1 MTSVERW
8 MLPEGVDELLPER
21 AALAEQMRRD
31 ILDLFKSW
39 GYQLVVPPL
48 IEFTDSLLI
57 GMGKDIETQSFR
69 LTDQISGKSMAVRA
83 DITPQTARIDA
94 HSLKGQGCRRLCY
107 AGSVL
112 HTRPK
117 TLMASRCPIQ
127 VGAELYGDSSIAADI
142 EVVSLMLESLQVIDG
157 AYANANGRGGK
168 NAGNGICKLTLD
180 LGHVSI
186 YKAVFEAIQAAQPSL
201 DQDALALIFDAIQR
215 KSLPDLQRL
224 LPDLIDDK
232 NLLDMLYQLPGLC
245 GGVEILSKAKTVLA
259 HMGESVRT
267 AIEQVEQVAN
277 VIAQRF
283 AEVNIYFD
291 LAEIRGY
298 EYHTGLVFAAYA
310 DGYGI
315 ALANGGRYDNIGK
328 VFGSERSATGF
339 NADIKALIG
348 FLASRD
354 KQQVNQS
361 AEQSSAADSIIAAP
375 HNNDPALW
383 DYVCQ
388 LRRDG
393 EVVVFGGEDSA
404 VKASQVLVK
413 DKGRWVIK

>member
-1 MTSVERW
+1 MTSVDRW

-21 AALAEQMRRD
+21 AAVAEQLRRN
-31 ILDLFKSW
+31 ILDLLKSW

-94 HSLKGQGCRRLCY
+94 HSLKAEGIRRLCY

-117 TLMASRCPIQ
+117 TLMASRCPMQI
-127 VGAELYGDSSIAADI
+127 GAELYGDASISADI
-142 EVVSLMLESLQVIDG
+142 EVISLLLETLHLIESEFTSAQG
-157 AYANANGRGGK
+157 NASKGL
-168 NAGNGICKLTLD
+168 CKLTLD

-186 YKAVFEAIQAAQPSL
+186 YNAVRDAIKAAAPEL
-201 DQDALALIFDAIQR
+201 EQDDLALIFDAIQR
-215 KSLPDLQRL
+215 KSLPDLKCLLPRL
-224 LPDLIDDK
+224 LAGHAITET
-232 NLLDMLYQLPGLC
+232 LYQLPSLC
-245 GGVEILSKAKTVLA
+245 GGANVLVKAKALLGSLGQGV
-259 HMGESVRT
+259 VD
-267 AIEQVEQVAN
+267 AIDQLTQVAE
-277 VIAQRF
+277 IISQRF
-283 AEVNIYFD
+283 TAVEVYFD

-310 DGYGI
+310 DGHGL

-339 NADIKALIG
+339 NTDIKALID
-348 FLASRD
+348 FLGSRATLAV
-354 KQQVNQS
+354 QPIN
-361 AEQSSAADSIIAAP
+361 AEREIIAAP
-375 HNNDPALW
+375 NSDEASLW
-383 DYVCQ
+383 NAVSQ
-388 LRRDG
+388 LRSAG
-393 EVVVFGGEDSA
+393 EIVIFNGEAGTETPTSLLVQKAGNWVVE
-404 VKASQVLVK
+404 K
-413 DKGRWVIK
+413 IK

>member
-21 AALAEQMRRD
+21 AAIAEQLRRN

-94 HSLKGQGCRRLCY
+94 HSLKGDGAAGTRRLCY

-127 VGAELYGDSSIAADI
+127 VGAEIYGDASVAADI
-142 EVVSLMLESLQVIDG
+142 EVISLLLESLQVIDG
-157 AYANANGRGGK
+157 AYANANG
-168 NAGNGICKLTLD
+168 NAGKGICKLTLD

-186 YKAVFEAIQAAQPSL
+186 YKAVFEAVQAASPEL
-201 DQDALALIFDAIQR
+201 DEDGRALIFNAIQR
-215 KSLPDLQRL
+215 KSQPDLKHL
-224 LPDLIDDK
+224 LPDLITDASLAD
-232 NLLDMLYQLPGLC
+232 LLYQLPELC
-245 GGVEILSKAKTVLA
+245 GGIEVLDKASALLVALGDGV
-259 HMGESVRT
+259 GE
-267 AIEQVEQVAN
+267 A
-277 VIAQRF
+277 IAQLKAVADIISQRF
-283 AEVNIYFD
+283 SDVEVYFD

-310 DGYGI
+310 DGHGL

-328 VFGSERSATGF
+328 VFGAARSATGF
-339 NADIKALIG
+339 NADIKALID
-348 FLASRD
+348 FLGSRAGDRGAAQVVQEIISAPAS
-354 KQQVNQS
+354 
-361 AEQSSAADSIIAAP
+361 AP
-375 HNNDPALW
+375 AGEDAALW
-383 DYVCQ
+383 QAVCE
-388 LRRDG
+388 LRRAG
-393 EVVVFGGEDSA
+393 EVVVFDGES
-404 VKASQVLVK
+404 ASQKPSRQLVLEDGQWLVR
-413 DKGRWVIK
+413 D

>member
-1 MTSVERW
+1 MTSVDRW

-21 AALAEQMRRD
+21 AAVAEQMRRN

-94 HSLKGQGCRRLCY
+94 HSLKAEGVRRLCY

-117 TLMASRCPIQ
+117 TLMASRCPMQ
-127 VGAELYGDSSIAADI
+127 VGAELYGDASIAADI
-142 EVVSLMLESLQVIDG
+142 EVISLLLETLQVIDG
-157 AYANANGRGGK
+157 AFASANGNGSKAGK
-168 NAGNGICKLTLD
+168 GLCQLTLD

-186 YKAVFEAIQAAQPSL
+186 YNAVREAIQAAVPTL
-201 DQDALALIFDAIQR
+201 EQDDIALIFDAIQR
-215 KSLPDLQRL
+215 KSLPDLKCL
-224 LPDLIDDK
+224 LP
-232 NLLDMLYQLPGLC
+232 NLMAGHALTETLYQLPNLC
-245 GGVEILSKAKTVLA
+245 GGAEVLEQAKQILAPLGSGVVA
-259 HMGESVRT
+259 
-267 AIEQVEQVAN
+267 AIDQLTQVAE
-277 VIAQRF
+277 VVSQRF
-283 AEVNIYFD
+283 ADVEVYFD

-310 DGYGI
+310 DGHGL

-339 NADIKALIG
+339 NSDIKALID
-348 FLASRD
+348 FLGGRAILAG
-354 KQQVNQS
+354 QQAN
-361 AEQSSAADSIIAAP
+361 AAREIIAAP
-375 HNNDPALW
+375 KQSENEASLW
-383 DYVCQ
+383 QAVSE
-388 LRRDG
+388 LRKAGQVVIFNG
-393 EVVVFGGEDSA
+393 EEGAEKPTS
-404 VKASQVLVK
+404 VLVQK
-413 DKGRWVIK
+413 SGSWQVEKI

>member
-1 MTSVERW
+1 MTSVDRW

-21 AALAEQMRRD
+21 AAVAEQIRRN

-57 GMGKDIETQSFR
+57 GMGKDIEAQSFR

-94 HSLKGQGCRRLCY
+94 HSLKAEGVRRLCY

-117 TLMASRCPIQ
+117 TLMASRCPMQ
-127 VGAELYGDSSIAADI
+127 VGAELYGDASISADI
-142 EVVSLMLESLQVIDG
+142 EVISLLLETLQVIDG
-157 AYANANGRGGK
+157 AFASANGSNDKGL
-168 NAGNGICKLTLD
+168 CQLTLD

-186 YKAVFEAIQAAQPSL
+186 YNAVRDAIQAAAPSL
-201 DQDALALIFDAIQR
+201 EQDDIALIFDAIQR
-215 KSLPDLQRL
+215 KSLPDLKCL
-224 LPDLIDDK
+224 LP
-232 NLLDMLYQLPGLC
+232 NLMAGHAITETLYQLPSLC
-245 GGVEILSKAKTVLA
+245 GGAEVLDQA
-259 HMGESVRT
+259 RQLLAPLGQGVT
-267 AIEQVEQVAN
+267 DAIDQLTQVAN
-277 VIAQRF
+277 IVTQRF
-283 AEVNIYFD
+283 ADVEVYFD

-310 DGYGI
+310 DGHGL

-339 NADIKALIG
+339 NSDIKALMD
-348 FLASRD
+348 FLGSRAILAG
-354 KQQVNQS
+354 QQAN
-361 AEQSSAADSIIAAP
+361 AAREIIAAP
-375 HNNDPALW
+375 KQSEDEAALW
-383 DYVCQ
+383 QAVSQ
-388 LRRDG
+388 LRSAG
-393 EVVVFGGEDSA
+393 QVVIFNGQESA
-404 VKASQVLVK
+404 EKPTSVLVHK
-413 DKGRWVIK
+413 SGSWQVERI

>member
-1 MTSVERW
+1 MTSVDRW

-21 AALAEQMRRD
+21 AAVAEQLRRN
-31 ILDLFKSW
+31 ILDLLKSW

-94 HSLKGQGCRRLCY
+94 HSLKAEGIRRLCY

-117 TLMASRCPIQ
+117 TLMASRCPMQI
-127 VGAELYGDSSIAADI
+127 GAELYGDASISADI
-142 EVVSLMLESLQVIDG
+142 EVISLLLETLHLIESEFTSAHG
-157 AYANANGRGGK
+157 NASKGL
-168 NAGNGICKLTLD
+168 CKLTLD

-186 YKAVFEAIQAAQPSL
+186 YNAVRDAIKTAAPEL
-201 DQDALALIFDAIQR
+201 EQDDLALIFDAIQR
-215 KSLPDLQRL
+215 KSLPDLKCLLPRL
-224 LPDLIDDK
+224 LAGHAITET
-232 NLLDMLYQLPGLC
+232 LYQLPSLC
-245 GGVEILSKAKTVLA
+245 GGANVLVKAKALLGSLGQGV
-259 HMGESVRT
+259 VD
-267 AIEQVEQVAN
+267 AIDQLTQVAE
-277 VIAQRF
+277 IISQRF
-283 AEVNIYFD
+283 TAVEVYFD

-310 DGYGI
+310 DGHGL

-339 NADIKALIG
+339 NTDIKALID
-348 FLASRD
+348 FLGSRATLAV
-354 KQQVNQS
+354 QPIN
-361 AEQSSAADSIIAAP
+361 AEREIIAAP
-375 HNNDPALW
+375 NSDEASLW
-383 DYVCQ
+383 NAVSQ
-388 LRRDG
+388 LRSAG
-393 EVVVFGGEDSA
+393 EIVIFNGEAGTETPTSLLVQKAGNWVVE
-404 VKASQVLVK
+404 K
-413 DKGRWVIK
+413 IK

>member
-1 MTSVERW
+1 MTSVDRW

-21 AALAEQMRRD
+21 AAVAEQLRRN
-31 ILDLFKSW
+31 ILDLLKSW

-94 HSLKGQGCRRLCY
+94 HSLKAEGIRRLCY

-117 TLMASRCPIQ
+117 TLMASRCPMQI
-127 VGAELYGDSSIAADI
+127 GAELYGDASISADI
-142 EVVSLMLESLQVIDG
+142 EVISLLLETLHLIESEFTSAQG
-157 AYANANGRGGK
+157 NASKGL
-168 NAGNGICKLTLD
+168 CKLTLD

-186 YKAVFEAIQAAQPSL
+186 YNAVRDAIKAAAPEL
-201 DQDALALIFDAIQR
+201 EQDDLALIFDAIQR
-215 KSLPDLQRL
+215 KSLPDLKCLLPRL
-224 LPDLIDDK
+224 LAGHAITET
-232 NLLDMLYQLPGLC
+232 LYQLPSLC
-245 GGVEILSKAKTVLA
+245 GGANVLVKAKVLL
-259 HMGESVRT
+259 GSLGQGVVD
-267 AIEQVEQVAN
+267 AIDQLTQVAE
-277 VIAQRF
+277 IISQRF
-283 AEVNIYFD
+283 TAVEVYFD

-310 DGYGI
+310 DGHGL

-339 NADIKALIG
+339 NTDIKALID
-348 FLASRD
+348 FLGSRATLAI
-354 KQQVNQS
+354 QPIN
-361 AEQSSAADSIIAAP
+361 AEREIIAAP
-375 HNNDPALW
+375 NSDEVSLW
-383 DYVCQ
+383 NAVSQ
-388 LRRDG
+388 LRSAG
-393 EVVVFGGEDSA
+393 EIVIFNGEAGTETPTSLLVQKAGNWVVE
-404 VKASQVLVK
+404 K
-413 DKGRWVIK
+413 IK

>member
-1 MTSVERW
+1 MTSVDRW

-21 AALAEQMRRD
+21 AAVAEQLRRN
-31 ILDLFKSW
+31 ILDLLKSW

-94 HSLKGQGCRRLCY
+94 HSLKAEGIRRLCY

-117 TLMASRCPIQ
+117 TLMASRCPMQ
-127 VGAELYGDSSIAADI
+127 VGAELYGDASISADI
-142 EVVSLMLESLQVIDG
+142 EVISLLLETLHLIESEFTSAHG
-157 AYANANGRGGK
+157 NASKGL
-168 NAGNGICKLTLD
+168 CKLTLD

-186 YKAVFEAIQAAQPSL
+186 YNAVRDAIKTAAPEL
-201 DQDALALIFDAIQR
+201 EQDDLALIFDAIQR
-215 KSLPDLQRL
+215 KSLPDLKCLLPRL
-224 LPDLIDDK
+224 LAGHAITET
-232 NLLDMLYQLPGLC
+232 LYQLPSLC
-245 GGVEILSKAKTVLA
+245 GGANVLVKAKALLGSLGQGV
-259 HMGESVRT
+259 VD
-267 AIEQVEQVAN
+267 AIDQLTQVAE
-277 VIAQRF
+277 IISQRF
-283 AEVNIYFD
+283 TAVEVYFD

-310 DGYGI
+310 DGHGL

-339 NADIKALIG
+339 NTDIKALID
-348 FLASRD
+348 FLGSRATLAV
-354 KQQVNQS
+354 QPIN
-361 AEQSSAADSIIAAP
+361 AEREIIAAP
-375 HNNDPALW
+375 NSDETSLW
-383 DYVCQ
+383 NAVSQ
-388 LRRDG
+388 LRSAG
-393 EVVVFGGEDSA
+393 EIVIFNGEAGTETPTSLLVQKAGNWVVE
-404 VKASQVLVK
+404 K
-413 DKGRWVIK
+413 IK

>member
-1 MTSVERW
+1 MTSVDRW

-21 AALAEQMRRD
+21 AAVAEQLRRN
-31 ILDLFKSW
+31 ILDLLKSW

-94 HSLKGQGCRRLCY
+94 HSLKAEGIRRLCY

-117 TLMASRCPIQ
+117 TLMASRCPMQI
-127 VGAELYGDSSIAADI
+127 GAELYGDASISADI
-142 EVVSLMLESLQVIDG
+142 EVISLLLETLHLIESEFTSAQG
-157 AYANANGRGGK
+157 NASKGL
-168 NAGNGICKLTLD
+168 CKLTLD

-186 YKAVFEAIQAAQPSL
+186 YNAVRDAIKAAAPEL
-201 DQDALALIFDAIQR
+201 EQDDLALIFDAIQR
-215 KSLPDLQRL
+215 KSLPDLKCLLPRL
-224 LPDLIDDK
+224 LAGHTITET
-232 NLLDMLYQLPGLC
+232 LYQLPSLC
-245 GGVEILSKAKTVLA
+245 GGANVLVKAKALLGSLGQGV
-259 HMGESVRT
+259 VD
-267 AIEQVEQVAN
+267 AIDQLTQVAE
-277 VIAQRF
+277 IISQRF
-283 AEVNIYFD
+283 TAVEVYFD

-310 DGYGI
+310 DGHGL

-339 NADIKALIG
+339 NTDIKALID
-348 FLASRD
+348 FLGSRATLAI
-354 KQQVNQS
+354 QPIN
-361 AEQSSAADSIIAAP
+361 AEREIIAAP
-375 HNNDPALW
+375 NSDEVSLW
-383 DYVCQ
+383 NAVSQ
-388 LRRDG
+388 LRSAG
-393 EVVVFGGEDSA
+393 EIVIFNGEAGTETPTSLLVQKAGNWVVE
-404 VKASQVLVK
+404 K
-413 DKGRWVIK
+413 IK

>member
-1 MTSVERW
+1 MTSVDRW

-21 AALAEQMRRD
+21 AAVAEQLRRN
-31 ILDLFKSW
+31 ILDLLKSW

-94 HSLKGQGCRRLCY
+94 HSLKAEGIRRLCY

-117 TLMASRCPIQ
+117 TLMASRCPMQI
-127 VGAELYGDSSIAADI
+127 GAEIYGDASISADI
-142 EVVSLMLESLQVIDG
+142 EVISLLLETLQLIDSEFTSAHG
-157 AYANANGRGGK
+157 TASKGL
-168 NAGNGICKLTLD
+168 CKLTLD

-186 YKAVFEAIQAAQPSL
+186 YNAVREAIQAAAPEL
-201 DQDALALIFDAIQR
+201 EQDDLALIFDAIQR
-215 KSLPDLQRL
+215 KSLPDLKCL
-224 LPDLIDDK
+224 LPS
-232 NLLDMLYQLPGLC
+232 LLAGHAITETLYQLPSLC
-245 GGVEILSKAKTVLA
+245 GGASVLVEAKALLGSLGQGVV
-259 HMGESVRT
+259 E
-267 AIEQVEQVAN
+267 AIDQLTQVAE
-277 VIAQRF
+277 VISQRF
-283 AEVNIYFD
+283 TAVEVYFD

-310 DGYGI
+310 DGHGL

-339 NADIKALIG
+339 NTDIKALID
-348 FLASRD
+348 FLGSRAILAA
-354 KQQVNQS
+354 QPINS
-361 AEQSSAADSIIAAP
+361 AREIIAAP
-375 HNNDPALW
+375 NSDDASLW
-383 DYVCQ
+383 NYVSQ
-388 LRRDG
+388 LRSAGDIVIFNG
-393 EVVVFGGEDSA
+393 EAGTETPTSLLVQKAGNWVVE
-404 VKASQVLVK
+404 K
-413 DKGRWVIK
+413 IK

>member
-1 MTSVERW
+1 MTSVDRW

-21 AALAEQMRRD
+21 AAVAEQLRRN
-31 ILDLFKSW
+31 ILDLLKSW

-94 HSLKGQGCRRLCY
+94 HSLKAEGIRRLCY

-117 TLMASRCPIQ
+117 TLMASRCPMQI
-127 VGAELYGDSSIAADI
+127 GAELYGDASISADI
-142 EVVSLMLESLQVIDG
+142 EVISLLLETLHLIESEFTSAQG
-157 AYANANGRGGK
+157 NASKGL
-168 NAGNGICKLTLD
+168 CKLTLD

-186 YKAVFEAIQAAQPSL
+186 YNAVRDAIKAAAPEL
-201 DQDALALIFDAIQR
+201 EQDDLALIFDAIQR
-215 KSLPDLQRL
+215 KSLPDLKCLLPRL
-224 LPDLIDDK
+224 LAGHAITET
-232 NLLDMLYQLPGLC
+232 LYQLPSLC
-245 GGVEILSKAKTVLA
+245 GGANVLVKAKVLL
-259 HMGESVRT
+259 GSLGQGVVD
-267 AIEQVEQVAN
+267 AIDQLTQVAE
-277 VIAQRF
+277 IISQRF
-283 AEVNIYFD
+283 TAVEVYFD

-310 DGYGI
+310 DGHGL

-339 NADIKALIG
+339 NTDIKALID
-348 FLASRD
+348 FLGSRATLAV
-354 KQQVNQS
+354 QPIN
-361 AEQSSAADSIIAAP
+361 AEREIIAAP
-375 HNNDPALW
+375 NSDETSLW
-383 DYVCQ
+383 NAVSQ
-388 LRRDG
+388 LRSAG
-393 EVVVFGGEDSA
+393 EIVIFNGEAGTETPTSLLVQKAGNWVVE
-404 VKASQVLVK
+404 K
-413 DKGRWVIK
+413 IK

>member
-57 GMGKDIETQSFR
+57 GMGKDIENQSFR

-94 HSLKGQGCRRLCY
+94 HSLKGQGSRRLCY

-127 VGAELYGDSSIAADI
+127 VGAELYGESSIAADI

-157 AYANANGRGGK
+157 AYANANGRDGK
-168 NAGNGICKLTLD
+168 SAGNGICKLTLD

-232 NLLDMLYQLPGLC
+232 NLVDMLYQLPGLC
-245 GGVEILSKAKTVLA
+245 GGIEVLAKAKTVLA

-267 AIEQVEQVAN
+267 AIEQVEQVAE

-348 FLASRD
+348 FLASCD
-354 KQQVNQS
+354 KQQLDPS
-361 AEQSSAADSIIAAP
+361 AEQLSSVDNIIAAP

-388 LRRDG
+388 LRHDG

-404 VKASQVLVK
+404 VKASRVLVK
-413 DKGRWVIK
+413 NKDRWVIK

>member
-1 MTSVERW
+1 MTSVDRW

-21 AALAEQMRRD
+21 AAVAEQLRRN
-31 ILDLFKSW
+31 ILDLLKSW

-94 HSLKGQGCRRLCY
+94 HSLKAEGIRRLCY

-117 TLMASRCPIQ
+117 TLMASRCPMQI
-127 VGAELYGDSSIAADI
+127 GAELYGDTSISADI
-142 EVVSLMLESLQVIDG
+142 EVISLLLETLHLIESEFTSAQG
-157 AYANANGRGGK
+157 SASNGL
-168 NAGNGICKLTLD
+168 CKLTLD

-186 YKAVFEAIQAAQPSL
+186 YNAVRDAIKTAAPEL
-201 DQDALALIFDAIQR
+201 EQDDLALIFDAIQR
-215 KSLPDLQRL
+215 KSLPDLKCLLPRL
-224 LPDLIDDK
+224 LAGHAITET
-232 NLLDMLYQLPGLC
+232 LYQLPGLC
-245 GGVEILSKAKTVLA
+245 GGANVLVKAKALLGSLGQGV
-259 HMGESVRT
+259 VD
-267 AIEQVEQVAN
+267 AIDQLTQVAE
-277 VIAQRF
+277 IISQRF
-283 AEVNIYFD
+283 TAVEVYFD

-310 DGYGI
+310 DGHGL

-339 NADIKALIG
+339 NTDIKALID
-348 FLASRD
+348 FLGSRATLAV
-354 KQQVNQS
+354 QPVN
-361 AEQSSAADSIIAAP
+361 AEREIIAAP
-375 HNNDPALW
+375 NSEEASLW
-383 DYVCQ
+383 NAVSQ
-388 LRRDG
+388 LRNAG
-393 EVVVFGGEDSA
+393 EIVIFNGEAGTETPTSLLVQKAGNWVVE
-404 VKASQVLVK
+404 K
-413 DKGRWVIK
+413 IK

>member
-1 MTSVERW
+1 MTSVDRW

-21 AALAEQMRRD
+21 AAVAEQLRRN
-31 ILDLFKSW
+31 ILDLLKSW

-94 HSLKGQGCRRLCY
+94 HSLKAEGIRRLCY

-117 TLMASRCPIQ
+117 TLMASRCPMQI
-127 VGAELYGDSSIAADI
+127 GAELYGDASISADI
-142 EVVSLMLESLQVIDG
+142 EVISLLLETLHLIESEFTSAHG
-157 AYANANGRGGK
+157 NASKGL
-168 NAGNGICKLTLD
+168 CKLTLD

-186 YKAVFEAIQAAQPSL
+186 YNAVRDAIKTAAPEL
-201 DQDALALIFDAIQR
+201 EQDDLALIFDAIQR
-215 KSLPDLQRL
+215 KSLPDLKCL
-224 LPDLIDDK
+224 LPG
-232 NLLDMLYQLPGLC
+232 LLAGHAITETLYQLPSLC
-245 GGVEILSKAKTVLA
+245 GGANVLVKAKALLGSLGQGV
-259 HMGESVRT
+259 VD
-267 AIEQVEQVAN
+267 AIDQLTQVAE
-277 VIAQRF
+277 IISQRF
-283 AEVNIYFD
+283 TAVEVYFD

-310 DGYGI
+310 DGHGL

-339 NADIKALIG
+339 NTDIKALID
-348 FLASRD
+348 FLGSRATLAV
-354 KQQVNQS
+354 QPIN
-361 AEQSSAADSIIAAP
+361 AEREIIAAP
-375 HNNDPALW
+375 NSDEASLW
-383 DYVCQ
+383 NAVSQ
-388 LRRDG
+388 LRSAG
-393 EVVVFGGEDSA
+393 EIVIFNGEAGTETPTSLLVQKAGNWVVE
-404 VKASQVLVK
+404 K
-413 DKGRWVIK
+413 IK

>member
-21 AALAEQMRRD
+21 AAVAEQMRRN

-57 GMGKDIETQSFR
+57 GMGKDIEIQSFR

-94 HSLKGQGCRRLCY
+94 HSLKGAGTRRLCY

-117 TLMASRCPIQ
+117 TLLASRCPIQ
-127 VGAELYGDSSIAADI
+127 VGAELYGDASISADI
-142 EVVSLMLESLQVIDG
+142 EVVSLLLETLQVIDG
-157 AYANANGRGGK
+157 AYSKANGQSGRR
-168 NAGNGICKLTLD
+168 ICKLTLD

-186 YKAVFEAIQAAQPSL
+186 YNAVYDAIVVAKPSL
-201 DQDALALIFDAIQR
+201 DQDELALIFNAIQR
-215 KSLPDLQRL
+215 KSLPDLERL
-224 LPDLIDDK
+224 LPDLIGEHPM
-232 NLLDMLYQLPGLC
+232 LDALYQLPGLC
-245 GGVEILSKAKTVLA
+245 GSIEVLGRAKLLLGHLGQNVID
-259 HMGESVRT
+259 
-267 AIEQVEQVAN
+267 AIDQLQQVAD

-283 AEVNIYFD
+283 AEVELYFD

-310 DGYGI
+310 DGYGL

-328 VFGSERSATGF
+328 VFGSSRSATGF
-339 NADIKALIG
+339 NTDIKALID
-348 FLASRD
+348 FLGSRAKMSSD
-354 KQQVNQS
+354 DSQS
-361 AEQSSAADSIIAAP
+361 EVDSAVIAAP
-375 HNNDPALW
+375 NDCADLSLW
-383 DYVCQ
+383 ESICQ
-388 LRRDG
+388 LRIAG
-393 EVVVFGGEDSA
+393 EIVVFNGEESSNKPGRKL
-404 VKASQVLVK
+404 VLENGQWLVK
-413 DKGRWVIK
+413 KV

>member
-1 MTSVERW
+1 MTSVDRW

-21 AALAEQMRRD
+21 AAVAEQLRRN
-31 ILDLFKSW
+31 ILDLLKSW

-94 HSLKGQGCRRLCY
+94 HSLKAEGIRRLCY

-117 TLMASRCPIQ
+117 TLMASRCPMQI
-127 VGAELYGDSSIAADI
+127 GAELYGDASISADI
-142 EVVSLMLESLQVIDG
+142 EVISLLLETLHLIESEFTSAHG
-157 AYANANGRGGK
+157 NASKGL
-168 NAGNGICKLTLD
+168 CKLTLD

-186 YKAVFEAIQAAQPSL
+186 YNAVRDAIKTAAPEL
-201 DQDALALIFDAIQR
+201 EQDDLALIFDAIQR
-215 KSLPDLQRL
+215 KSLPDLKCLLPRL
-224 LPDLIDDK
+224 LAGHAITET
-232 NLLDMLYQLPGLC
+232 LYQLPSLC
-245 GGVEILSKAKTVLA
+245 GGANVLVKAKALLGSLGQGV
-259 HMGESVRT
+259 VD
-267 AIEQVEQVAN
+267 AIDQLTQVAE
-277 VIAQRF
+277 IISQRF
-283 AEVNIYFD
+283 TAVEVYFD

-310 DGYGI
+310 DGHGL

-339 NADIKALIG
+339 NTDIKALID
-348 FLASRD
+348 FLGSRATLAV
-354 KQQVNQS
+354 QPIN
-361 AEQSSAADSIIAAP
+361 AEREIIAAP
-375 HNNDPALW
+375 NSDETSLW
-383 DYVCQ
+383 NAVSQ
-388 LRRDG
+388 LRSAG
-393 EVVVFGGEDSA
+393 EIVIFNGEAGTETPTSLLVQKAGNWVVE
-404 VKASQVLVK
+404 K
-413 DKGRWVIK
+413 IK